1 MDGAFEPRLED
12 YRLLTGA
19 GNFQDDEATAGA
31 AWGVFVRSPHA
42 FADIRG
48 IDTASAQAVP
58 GVLAVLTAAALDAT
72 GIGSVSVPVPVPG
85 SPGMVSP
92 HRPSLAR
99 DCVRHV
105 GDPVALV
112 VAGSEAEARDAAE
125 LVEVDYAARDA
136 VTDVVRAAA
145 PGAPQIWPEG
155 SGNIAVD
162 WHPYGAKSED
172 RVELDRIF
180 AGAAHIAS
188 VRLVNQRIVMAPMEP
203 RACVAVYEPETD
215 RYVLHVASQ
224 SAFAMRQDVART
236 MSVPVDKLRVVSRD
250 VGGAFGMRTSGYPEY
265 PAMLV
270 AAKMLGRPV
279 RWRSTR
285 QEGFLTD
292 NQARDTIIEGRLA
305 MDADG
310 KFLALDIDSIAAL
323 GAYHTSHGAFIAT
336 VNFARCL
343 PCMYGIPAVGLR
355 IRCLFTNTVPTGPY
369 RGAGRPEAN
378 YCLERLVDE
387 AARITG
393 IDRIEIRR
401 RNLIAP
407 AHMPYKTAVGT
418 TYDSGDFAAVFGEA
432 LASADVAD
440 FPARRATSQ
449 AAGKRR
455 GLGVSCFLEIAGGQ
469 PETERAA
476 AELAEGRRLSA
487 DDRFSSLHRLRAS
500 DYWGVPKI
508 RDLFEA
514 TYFAGLRKAGMPEE

>member
-215 RYVLHVASQ
+215 RYVLHVAVGGKSDAVVN
-224 SAFAMRQDVART
+224 SVGALEYEISTYFSGVIPMPSGLLAPSYMAFALPPNSPLKKSLDR
-236 MSVPVDKLRVVSRD
+236 
-250 VGGAFGMRTSGYPEY
+250 
-265 PAMLV
+265 
-270 AAKMLGRPV
+270 
-279 RWRSTR
+279 
-285 QEGFLTD
+285 
-292 NQARDTIIEGRLA
+292 
-305 MDADG
+305 
-310 KFLALDIDSIAAL
+310 AL
-323 GAYHTSHGAFIAT
+323 
-336 VNFARCL
+336 
-343 PCMYGIPAVGLR
+343 
-355 IRCLFTNTVPTGPY
+355 
-369 RGAGRPEAN
+369 
-378 YCLERLVDE
+378 
-387 AARITG
+387 
-393 IDRIEIRR
+393 IEI
-401 RNLIAP
+401 
-407 AHMPYKTAVGT
+407 T
-418 TYDSGDFAAVFGEA
+418 
-432 LASADVAD
+432 ASASW
-440 FPARRATSQ
+440 RA
-449 AAGKRR
+449 
-455 GLGVSCFLEIAGGQ
+455 LEHSYF
-469 PETERAA
+469 
-476 AELAEGRRLSA
+476 GR
-487 DDRFSSLHRLRAS
+487 
-500 DYWGVPKI
+500 
-508 RDLFEA
+508 
-514 TYFAGLRKAGMPEE
+514 